1 MKYPIE
7 IQSFEQIINDGYSLQ
22 RQVLWMENEVIK
34 KENND

>member
-7 IQSFEQIINDGYSLQ
+7 IQSFEQIINDGYSLH